1 MTSTAIHGGGNIT
14 QRMVHNSMLHN
25 HNSKHSRQHGNTPTC
40 NLTRKHSN
48 RRPTVSPHPTHQHLS
63 KHCITQSSPPTL
75 IRPTLSNAQPPL
87 RHTNQRATAQDIHRA
102 LRLALRNVSLLTLPY
117 LTLLEESL
125 LNPSTR
131 NSHNRSRR
139 GRCPAKG
146 RRSMVCIRGLFVWSR
161 LNEETTTNH
170 CQLAC

>member
-102 LRLALRNVSLLTLPY
+102 LRLALRNVSLLYLTLPY
-117 LTLLEESL
+117 LTLRCLMCRCRTRTMNPQL
-125 LNPSTR
+125 QCLNVVGFTLPHVTLPD
-131 NSHNRSRR
+131 SR
-139 GRCPAKG
+139 
-146 RRSMVCIRGLFVWSR
+146 
-161 LNEETTTNH
+161 H
-170 CQLAC
+170 

>member
-102 LRLALRNVSLLTLPY
+102 LRLALRNVSLLYLTLPY
-117 LTLLEESL
+117 LTLLDVSL
-125 LNPSTR
+125 PNPNHEPSASMPQRGWLYFTLCYLTRLETLNLNP
-131 NSHNRSRR
+131 
-139 GRCPAKG
+139 
-146 RRSMVCIRGLFVWSR
+146 
-161 LNEETTTNH
+161 
-170 CQLAC
+170 